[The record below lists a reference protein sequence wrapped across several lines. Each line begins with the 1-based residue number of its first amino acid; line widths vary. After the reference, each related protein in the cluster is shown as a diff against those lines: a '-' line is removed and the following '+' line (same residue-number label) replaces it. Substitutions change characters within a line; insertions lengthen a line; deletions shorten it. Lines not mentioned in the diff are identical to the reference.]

1 QLLAVV
7 VRGDHL
13 AARARPVGVDPHD
26 QARRVLANDQP
37 ALRVVRHAVAL
48 VAGPHHLPDAALL
61 VPAAPDVPGN
71 VAEEQEAAFLVPER
85 PLCEDEAGAQ
95 PLDLG
100 IALDEVVQLLGF
112 GVYGHTLS
120 CLGRCRAAPVSLRSE
135 YPTPHAELQVRVR

>member
-1 QLLAVV
+1 
-7 VRGDHL
+7 
-13 AARARPVGVDPHD
+13 
-26 QARRVLANDQP
+26 
-37 ALRVVRHAVAL
+37 LRVVRHAVAL

-71 VAEEQEAAFLVPER
+71 VAEEQEAALLVPER

-112 GVYGHTLS
+112 GVYGHTIS
-120 CLGRCRAAPVSLRSE
+120 PTSAAAPPLRSVCE
-135 YPTPHAELQVRVR
+135 ASIPLRMPGSRYAFGFTIESRMNPRAESKASSRAISSWAK

>member
-1 QLLAVV
+1 
-7 VRGDHL
+7 
-13 AARARPVGVDPHD
+13 RALPVGVDPHD

-61 VPAAPDVPGN
+61 VPAAPDVAGN

-85 PLCEDEAGAQ
+85 PLREGEAGAQ

-100 IALDEVVQLLGF
+100 VAFDEVVQLLRF
-112 GVYGHTLS
+112 GVYCHTISPVPAAAAPLRS
-120 CLGRCRAAPVSLRSE
+120 VCEASIASACRARGTRSGSRSSLG
-135 YPTPHAELQVRVR
+135 